1 MWLNGIRFYTA
12 VIALLAFTGQ
22 SFAVV
27 NVPCSTMNHPAMA
40 AMMAADMDMDMA
52 YASHAQAMASDAKS
66 ATDCCGH
73 KQCAQSNCISASVAV
88 IGAHSPFLVQ
98 FSHTLTAEYAA
109 AILIADS
116 SSPFRPPISR

>member
-1 MWLNGIRFYTA
+1 MRLNGIRFFTA
-12 VIALLAFTGQ
+12 VIALLAFTSQ
-22 SFAVV
+22 SFAVA
-27 NVPCSTMNHPAMA
+27 NVPCSMMNHTAMS
-40 AMMAADMDMDMA
+40 AMMAADMDMA
-52 YASHAQAMASDAKS
+52 HASHAQAMASDAKS

-116 SSPFRPPISR
+116 ASLFRPPISR